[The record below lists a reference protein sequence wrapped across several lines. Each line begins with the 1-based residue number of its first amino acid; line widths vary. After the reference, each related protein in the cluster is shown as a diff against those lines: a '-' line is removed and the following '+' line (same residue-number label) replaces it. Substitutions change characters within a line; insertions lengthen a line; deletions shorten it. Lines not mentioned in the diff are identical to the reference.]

1 MLFLS
6 KWTGLAT
13 GVVPMYIGEIS
24 PKEWR
29 GAIGVLN
36 QLLITLGILFAQVI
50 TYCMGQFMFVVFFAK
65 YDEIAAFVK

>member
-1 MLFLS
+1 
-6 KWTGLAT
+6 
-13 GVVPMYIGEIS
+13 MYIGEIS